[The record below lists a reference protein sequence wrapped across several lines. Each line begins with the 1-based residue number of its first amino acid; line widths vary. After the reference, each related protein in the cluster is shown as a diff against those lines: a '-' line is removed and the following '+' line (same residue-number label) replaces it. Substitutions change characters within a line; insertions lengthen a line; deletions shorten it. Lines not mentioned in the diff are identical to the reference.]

1 MKLGEDFFN
10 GEYEP
15 AVSLITEVLDYL
27 SAEWERTNDFQGG
40 GFLDEVLP
48 LAKKIEKL
56 QARRK
61 GTPQ

>member
-1 MKLGEDFFN
+1 MKLGEDFFS
-10 GEYEP
+10 GEYES

>member
-10 GEYEP
+10 GEYES

-27 SAEWERTNDFQGG
+27 SAEWERTGDFQGG

-48 LAKKIEKL
+48 LTQKIEKL
-56 QARRK
+56 QRQRVK
-61 GTPQ
+61 